1 MITLT
6 DQLLPS
12 ARQMDEW
19 FRTGVEAGG
28 SRKLH
33 REQVATAKILF
44 QQEREAEGF
53 VGTQAR
59 LLGWPNENAKL
70 RKGKLPGYGV
80 TIQHTTT
87 RIRKRLIVNACPHAG
102 DCQRM
107 CVLDNGHGSCPSV
120 IRARRAK
127 TRFLVNQ
134 PRAFAFLLGYELAT
148 VAKKHERFLLRP
160 NVNSDVRWDL
170 LLPSLIHPDVV
181 GNMTSYG
188 YTKDPFIL
196 DTDGWVP
203 HPAGGRGTYRVAY
216 SWNENSQ
223 VVPVARFLAR
233 GGSVAMVTSRKKDGP
248 LAEVGGPLTWLR
260 PHAQDVVDADKTD
273 EWMFEEGVIGD
284 LSAKGKARSMIGK
297 SNFIVEV

>member
-6 DQLLPS
+6 EQLLPS
-12 ARQMDEW
+12 AAEMDAW
-19 FRTGVEAGG
+19 FLMGVDAGRD
-28 SRKLH
+28 RKLH
-33 REQVATAKILF
+33 RAELATARILF
-44 QQEREAEGF
+44 QYEREAEGF

-70 RKGKLPGYGV
+70 KKGRLPSYGV

-87 RIRKRLIVNACPHAG
+87 RIRKSLIVNACPHAG

-107 CVLDNGHGSCPSV
+107 CVLDNGHGSYPSV
-120 IRARRAK
+120 VRARRAK

-148 VAKKHERFLLRP
+148 VSKKHRKFLLRP
-160 NVNSDVRWDL
+160 NVNSDIRWDL
-170 LLPSLIHPDVV
+170 LIPSLFHPDVIV
-181 GNMTSYG
+181 NLTSYG

-203 HPAGGRGTYRVAY
+203 HPAGGRGTYRIAY
-216 SWNENSQ
+216 SWNENSEWL
-223 VVPVARFLAR
+223 PVQAFIDR
-233 GGSVAMVTSRKKDGP
+233 GGSVAMVTSRKKG
-248 LAEVGGPLTWLR
+248 R
-260 PHAQDVVDADKTD
+260 PVINLMGVPTVDADKTD
-273 EWMFEEGVIGD
+273 EWVFQEGVIGD

-297 SNFIVEV
+297 TGFIILRGAA